1 MNILTHRL
9 TNRLSF
15 RFPSLTSSQ
24 PHQFQRLTAIRIA
37 AIACCVLLLVGC
49 GPERSG
55 SSSEQLETEAERI
68 ATEYGNDGDIGRAVA
83 QIEALEG
90 VANPRQW
97 VLLLTERYITE
108 EYDANS
114 IASLIKLTD
123 ALGMDSAAISTYA
136 AANGLLVD
144 SESVAEPIVVVIT
157 PIPTQEASDAVDE
170 IPSSETDDTSG
181 GEDSLSDDQSEDGA
195 EDEIV
200 AEGGSDENEESAT
213 TILLPTPT
221 AVLLPTN
228 TPEAPKVRAESA
240 LNVRRGPGLL
250 YAIVGGLQPGDELN
264 VLAKNDAGDWWQV
277 ALPGELLGWVYD
289 PLVQTI
295 GDINGIA
302 VASNIPPPPTPAPVA
317 AEPEAAAPAEPAAET
332 PAEEEAAV
340 EAAPPSDKPHFT
352 LVKKRLWDKSENGGC
367 SGQHLLRIHVLDAN
381 GNRLNGVALNNHYP
395 PYETIVTGS
404 QGKGDG
410 IVEYDI
416 TDDGPGFSV
425 IKDVDGRE
433 ATSDRAEGFT
443 ARSRNIAADLLTQ
456 AGYCN
461 GPGLS
466 SCDVFYG
473 SFGCNGH
480 HSWDAEFRRNY

>member
-1 MNILTHRL
+1 MNMWTRRYFNTPRDLLIG
-9 TNRLSF
+9 
-15 RFPSLTSSQ
+15 FPPFASSQ
-24 PHQFQRLTAIRIA
+24 SQQSQRLIA
-37 AIACCVLLLVGC
+37 VRLAVVSFCVLLLVGC

-55 SSSEQLETEAERI
+55 VNSEQLETEAVRI
-68 ATEYGNDGDIGRAVA
+68 AAEYAGDGDIGRALA
-83 QIEALEG
+83 QIEAFEG

-97 VLLLTERYITE
+97 VLLLTERYILE
-108 EYDANS
+108 SRDAND
-114 IASLIKLTD
+114 IESLVKLID
-123 ALGMDSAAISTYA
+123 ALGMESATVSTYA
-136 AANGLLVD
+136 AANGLLAAPVAA
-144 SESVAEPIVVVIT
+144 AEPIVVVIT
-157 PIPTQEASDAVDE
+157 PIPVPETGNTTGETSNST
-170 IPSSETDDTSG
+170 SSEESPTPDNEAGNGNEATETATESN
-181 GEDSLSDDQSEDGA
+181 
-195 EDEIV
+195 DEEPV
-200 AEGGSDENEESAT
+200 TAV
-213 TILLPTPT
+213 LLPTPTT

-228 TPEAPKVRAESA
+228 TPESPRVRAESA

-250 YAIVGGLQPGDELN
+250 YDIVGGLQPGDQLDI
-264 VLAKNDAGDWWQV
+264 VAKSDAADWWQV
-277 ALPGELLGWVYD
+277 TMPGDLLGWVYD
-289 PLVQTI
+289 PLVQTV
-295 GDINGIA
+295 GDVNSIA
-302 VASNIPPPPTPAPVA
+302 VASNIPPPPEPASVE
-317 AEPEAAAPAEPAAET
+317 AEPVAAAPAPVEPEAE
-332 PAEEEAAV
+332 AEAQAQE
-340 EAAPPSDKPHFT
+340 EAAPPSDKPYFT
-352 LVKKRLWDKSENGGC
+352 LVMKRLWDKAENGGC

-425 IKDVDGRE
+425 VKDNDGRE

-443 ARSRNIAADLLTQ
+443 ARSRNIAEDLLGS

-466 SCDVFYG
+466 SCAIFYE

>member
-1 MNILTHRL
+1 M
-9 TNRLSF
+9 
-15 RFPSLTSSQ
+15 
-24 PHQFQRLTAIRIA
+24 
-37 AIACCVLLLVGC
+37 
-49 GPERSG
+49 
-55 SSSEQLETEAERI
+55 
-68 ATEYGNDGDIGRAVA
+68 
-83 QIEALEG
+83 
-90 VANPRQW
+90 
-97 VLLLTERYITE
+97 
-108 EYDANS
+108 
-114 IASLIKLTD
+114 
-123 ALGMDSAAISTYA
+123 
-136 AANGLLVD
+136 
-144 SESVAEPIVVVIT
+144 
-157 PIPTQEASDAVDE
+157 
-170 IPSSETDDTSG
+170 
-181 GEDSLSDDQSEDGA
+181 
-195 EDEIV
+195 
-200 AEGGSDENEESAT
+200 
-213 TILLPTPT
+213 
-221 AVLLPTN
+221 
-228 TPEAPKVRAESA
+228 
-240 LNVRRGPGLL
+240 
-250 YAIVGGLQPGDELN
+250 GGLQPGDELD

-277 ALPGELLGWVYD
+277 TLPGDLLGWVYD

-295 GDINGIA
+295 GDVNGIA
-302 VASNIPPPPTPAPVA
+302 VASNIPPPPTPAPVE
-317 AEPEAAAPAEPAAET
+317 AEPAAAAPAEPEAEA

-340 EAAPPSDKPHFT
+340 EAAPPSDKPYFT

-425 IKDVDGRE
+425 IRDVDGRE

-443 ARSRNIAADLLTQ
+443 ARSRNISEDLLTQ